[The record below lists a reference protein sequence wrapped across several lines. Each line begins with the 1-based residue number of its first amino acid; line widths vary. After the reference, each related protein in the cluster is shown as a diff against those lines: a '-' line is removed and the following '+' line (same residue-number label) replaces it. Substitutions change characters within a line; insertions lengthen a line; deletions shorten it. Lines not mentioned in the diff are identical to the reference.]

1 MVKKHL
7 KIIIANEAKKQ
18 LREAFSYISKDSEQN
33 AVKVNVA
40 ILNSIKDLIFFP
52 EKYPPDKYKL
62 NNDGKFRAYE
72 LYKYRISY
80 HISDEQ
86 ITIIRVRH
94 VRMNPLQ
101 Y

>member
-1 MVKKHL
+1 MVKRHL

-18 LREAFSYISKDSEQN
+18 LREAYRYISKDSEQN
-33 AVKVNVA
+33 AGKVLVA
-40 ILNSIKDLIFFP
+40 ILNSIKDLILFSK
-52 EKYPPDKYKL
+52 KYSPDKYKL
-62 NNDGKFRAYE
+62 NNDGNFMAYE
-72 LYKYRISY
+72 IYKYRISY

-86 ITIIRVRH
+86 ITILRVRH